1 MITQIAYNVRNEYE
15 AEVEFMSKDDWAAE
29 ARLLLE
35 DVRDTTGEDVAEEV
49 ESARHKVNDR

>member
-1 MITQIAYNVRNEYE
+1 
-15 AEVEFMSKDDWAAE
+15 MSKDDWAAE
-29 ARLLLE
+29 VRLLLE